1 MNRIDIV
8 EQAQGMAARIIAT
21 HREGVGLR
29 LIGGFRY
36 RLLDASGRK
45 SADLDYAWDEDLE
58 LKRDEV
64 VRLLQRSL
72 LPEVNRRLGLDGSV
86 YASNPPGE
94 ESASVK
100 TAEVAL
106 FGPAVAG
113 RIEIPIDI
121 TRIPCMDPPVA
132 VTVKGTVHLAASDA
146 DMVESKVLAV
156 FLRSPLAARD
166 FVDLFFFR
174 DRVHPDIGKRLA
186 AKCRELQLGT
196 SWMDEAW
203 RRILARRAVIEA
215 GIDRVIS
222 EQVDSAVAD
231 NLRLAGGAG
240 MVCAGAMEL
249 IEKTTRRARGER

>member
-1 MNRIDIV
+1 MNRGEII
-8 EQAQGMAARIIAT
+8 EQVQGMAARIIAT

-36 RLLDASGRK
+36 RLLDGSGRK
-45 SADLDYAWDEDLE
+45 SADLDYSWDENLE
-58 LKRDEV
+58 SKRDEV
-64 VRLLQRSL
+64 VRLLQKRL
-72 LPEVNRRLGLDGSV
+72 LPDVKSRLGLDGSV
-86 YASNPPGE
+86 YASNAPGE
-94 ESASVK
+94 ESESVK

-113 RIEIPIDI
+113 RIEIPVAI
-121 TRIPCMDPPVA
+121 TRIPCMDPPVVA
-132 VTVKGTVHLAASDA
+132 TVAGTVHLAASDA

-156 FLRSPLAARD
+156 FLRSPSAARD

-174 DRVHPDIGKRLA
+174 ERFHPDAGKRLVF
-186 AKCRELQLGT
+186 KCRELRLDP
-196 SWMDEAW
+196 SWMDETW
-203 RRILARRAVIEA
+203 RRIRARRALIEA

-240 MVCAGAMEL
+240 MVCAEAMDL
-249 IEKTTRRARGER
+249 IAKTTRLARGRR